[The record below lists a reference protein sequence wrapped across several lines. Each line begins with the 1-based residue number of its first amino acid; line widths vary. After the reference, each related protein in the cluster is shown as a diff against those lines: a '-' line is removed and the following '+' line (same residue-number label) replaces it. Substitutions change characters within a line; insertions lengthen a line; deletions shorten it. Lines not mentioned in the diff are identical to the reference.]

1 MPSMMELI
9 KKARAELKMITGS
22 DVERVCGMEPTG
34 DGWQLQMEVVEVS
47 RTPNTQDLLALYDV
61 QLDSEGSVLGFDRV
75 AHRIRGDG
83 YPEGG
88 S

>member
-1 MPSMMELI
+1 M
-9 KKARAELKMITGS
+9 G
-22 DVERVCGMEPTG
+22 VCGLEPSA
-34 DGWQLQMEVVEVS
+34 DGWQMQMEVVEVS

-61 QLDSEGSVLGFDRV
+61 QLDSDGSVLGFDRV

-83 YPEGG
+83 YPEAG